1 MIMKISLSLLFLS
14 FALFIS
20 EDILLE
26 LGIPKAPE
34 LLTQLGLASIFLAFL
49 ILLITGLTFI
59 IDQITHSVL
68 KYFSAHERIHRRL
81 LFIEAKQVQ
90 LQQLFFFKAQ
100 QINYFHQH
108 HKKHLLNK
116 DNKQQIKVLISIIDK
131 DLSKIKNHLPQ
142 DDYIEIYQARK
153 KFYSDQDINGLL
165 KLQQTIASH
174 ALQNESY

>member
-1 MIMKISLSLLFLS
+1 MIIKISLSLLFLS

-68 KYFSAHERIHRRL
+68 K
-81 LFIEAKQVQ
+81 
-90 LQQLFFFKAQ
+90 
-100 QINYFHQH
+100 
-108 HKKHLLNK
+108 
-116 DNKQQIKVLISIIDK
+116 
-131 DLSKIKNHLPQ
+131 
-142 DDYIEIYQARK
+142 
-153 KFYSDQDINGLL
+153 
-165 KLQQTIASH
+165 
-174 ALQNESY
+174 